1 MYGIRKLRAF
11 PAAIAGATAIEF
23 AILCP
28 LYLLLLM
35 GMMAYGIYFGASH
48 SVQQISADT
57 ARAAVAG
64 VNAAD
69 REALANGFVARNAGQ
84 YLLIDP
90 RKLTV
95 EVGDSVADASQFDV
109 IVSYD
114 ASELPIW
121 NLFYGIAMPS
131 KTIERHST
139 IRIGGI

>member
-1 MYGIRKLRAF
+1 MYRIRKLRGF
-11 PAAIAGATAIEF
+11 PAATVGAAAIEF

-35 GMMAYGIYFGASH
+35 GMTAYGIYFGASH
-48 SVQQISADT
+48 SVQQISADA

-64 VNAAD
+64 VNTAD
-69 REALANGFVARNAGQ
+69 RIALASGFVARNAGQ

-90 RKLTV
+90 QKLTV
-95 EVGDSVADASQFDV
+95 KVGDSAVDAGQFDV
-109 IVSYD
+109 SVSYD
-114 ASELPIW
+114 ASGLPIW
-121 NLFYGIAMPS
+121 NLFYGIAMPE